1 MIFLTISAIVLIIAM
16 FTLPVDL
23 QAVCLT
29 LLVGLPMCYMVI
41 SDIISD
47 IKETKID

>member
-16 FTLPVDL
+16 FTLPVEL

-29 LLVGLPMCYMVI
+29 LYAGLPMCYMVI
-41 SDIISD
+41 SDMIED
-47 IKETKID
+47 IKENRLK